1 MSFKNQNEQ
10 SVPRPAL
17 HQQLDPEVLD
27 PALKATLASFR
38 LSVHA
43 WADAAASRPRL
54 PQAISPHRNRLWRLA
69 AGCALGCVLLAGGVS
84 TGVYQHHRN
93 QIRIAQALEAQH
105 QSQLA
110 AARANQQARDEEDL
124 LAKVDSDIAR
134 QTPSAMEPLARLMS
148 DDETR

>member
-1 MSFKNQNEQ
+1 MKFKNQ
-10 SVPRPAL
+10 SVPRPSVD
-17 HQQLDPEVLD
+17 QQLDPEALD
-27 PALKATLASFR
+27 PALQATLANFR

-54 PQAISPHRNRLWRLA
+54 VQSLSPHRNRLWRLA
-69 AGCALGCVLLAGGVS
+69 AGCALGCVLLAGSVS
-84 TGVYQHHRN
+84 AGVYQHH
-93 QIRIAQALEAQH
+93 QQQVKAAQALEAQH

-110 AARANQQARDEEDL
+110 AARATQQARDEEDL